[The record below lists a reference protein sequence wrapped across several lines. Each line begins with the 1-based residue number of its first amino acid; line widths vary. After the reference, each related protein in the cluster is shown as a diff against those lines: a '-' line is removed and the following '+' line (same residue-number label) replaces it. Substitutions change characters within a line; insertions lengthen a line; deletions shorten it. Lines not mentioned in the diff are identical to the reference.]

1 MDNNKMRIPS
11 PPIDEGKKKDSLE
24 AVRREISKK
33 DLSVHIS
40 VPALMLDQIHYIS
53 LEYWIIQA
61 LFLAAAVLF
70 LTCFQWLMQGSES
83 ILPSACAVSS
93 GLGLAAVLE
102 FSKSRSWHMAEL
114 EQSCCFN
121 LGQIWAVK
129 LLFSAGLNLC
139 VLTLLLLGVKQ
150 HTGYGIFALCMYLFV
165 PFILSNVCYF
175 FLLSTRRFSSQKAI
189 LSGTLLLLCL
199 FFLFPS
205 AFPKA
210 YLGIY
215 LPVWAMVLAA
225 GILILVIELH
235 RLFHSLTTGGKEFC
249 WN

>member
-1 MDNNKMRIPS
+1 MDDNKIRIPS
-11 PPIDEGKKKDSLE
+11 PPIDEGKKRDSLE
-24 AVRREISKK
+24 AVRREVSKK
-33 DLSVHIS
+33 DLSAHIS

-53 LEYWIIQA
+53 MEYWIIQA

-70 LTCFQWLMQGSES
+70 LTCFQSLMLGSES

-150 HTGYGIFALCMYLFV
+150 HTGYGI
-165 PFILSNVCYF
+165 N
-175 FLLSTRRFSSQKAI
+175 
-189 LSGTLLLLCL
+189 
-199 FFLFPS
+199 
-205 AFPKA
+205 
-210 YLGIY
+210 
-215 LPVWAMVLAA
+215 
-225 GILILVIELH
+225 
-235 RLFHSLTTGGKEFC
+235 
-249 WN
+249 

>member
-11 PPIDEGKKKDSLE
+11 PPIDEGKKGFPGSSPQGN
-24 AVRREISKK
+24 IKK

-40 VPALMLDQIHYIS
+40 VPALMLDQIIIFPWNIGS
-53 LEYWIIQA
+53 LQA

-129 LLFSAGLNLC
+129 LLF
-139 VLTLLLLGVKQ
+139 Q
-150 HTGYGIFALCMYLFV
+150 
-165 PFILSNVCYF
+165 
-175 FLLSTRRFSSQKAI
+175 RD
-189 LSGTLLLLCL
+189 
-199 FFLFPS
+199 
-205 AFPKA
+205 
-210 YLGIY
+210 
-215 LPVWAMVLAA
+215 
-225 GILILVIELH
+225 
-235 RLFHSLTTGGKEFC
+235 
-249 WN
+249 